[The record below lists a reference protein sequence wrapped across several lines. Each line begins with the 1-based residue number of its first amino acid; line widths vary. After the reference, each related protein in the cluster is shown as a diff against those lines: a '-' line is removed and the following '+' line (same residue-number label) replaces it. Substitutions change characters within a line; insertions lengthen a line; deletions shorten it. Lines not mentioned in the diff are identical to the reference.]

1 MRRDCAAPTLPSIL
15 CSKWYSRADM
25 ATRTS
30 AVTGRADQARGDSGN
45 APARRKPASVTVL
58 DHPMLQH
65 KLTLLRQTSTTTG
78 EFRQIMREIGPIL
91 LYEATRD
98 LPLTDRK
105 IKTPLKSVRAPVLG
119 GKKLCL
125 VPVLRAGLGMVDAM
139 LSFAPSARV
148 GHIGLYRD
156 PKTLEAIEYYFNMP
170 RSLPARTIIVV
181 DPMLAT
187 GHSAVAA
194 LSRLKQAGAKTLKL
208 VCLLAA
214 PAGID
219 LVQSAHPDVPVF
231 VISIDEKLDDHAY
244 IVPGLG
250 DAGDR
255 LFGTKKAAKPRK
267 SPKSRKVR

>member
-1 MRRDCAAPTLPSIL
+1 MRGKQGSTKAAGKPP
-15 CSKWYSRADM
+15 A
-25 ATRTS
+25 
-30 AVTGRADQARGDSGN
+30 GRN
-45 APARRKPASVTVL
+45 AAAAVTVL
-58 DHPMLQH
+58 DHPMMQH
-65 KLTLLRQTSTTTG
+65 KLTLLRKQSTTTN
-78 EFRQIMREIGPIL
+78 EFRQVMHEIGPIL

-98 LPLTDRK
+98 LPLTHRK
-105 IKTPLKSVRAPVLG
+105 IKTPLKSIRAPVLA

-125 VPVLRAGLGMVDAM
+125 APVLRAGLGMVDAM

-170 RSLPARTIIVV
+170 RSLPARTVIVV

-194 LSRLKQAGAKTLKL
+194 LGRLKRAGARTLKL

-219 LVQSAHPDVPVF
+219 LVQGEHPDVPIYAV
-231 VISIDEKLDDHAY
+231 SIDERLDDHAY

-255 LFGTKKAAKPRK
+255 LFGTKKAAKAPKAGRPRAVQ
-267 SPKSRKVR
+267 R

>member
-1 MRRDCAAPTLPSIL
+1 
-15 CSKWYSRADM
+15 
-25 ATRTS
+25 
-30 AVTGRADQARGDSGN
+30 
-45 APARRKPASVTVL
+45 
-58 DHPMLQH
+58 ML
-65 KLTLLRQTSTTTG
+65 
-78 EFRQIMREIGPIL
+78 
-91 LYEATRD
+91 A
-98 LPLTDRK
+98 
-105 IKTPLKSVRAPVLG
+105 

-156 PKTLEAIEYYFNMP
+156 PETLEAIEYYFNMP
-170 RSLPARTIIVV
+170 RSLPERTVIVV

-194 LSRLKQAGAKTLKL
+194 LGRLKQAGAKTLKL

-214 PAGID
+214 PTGID
-219 LVQSAHPDVPVF
+219 LVQREHPDVPIYV
-231 VISIDEKLDDHAY
+231 VAIDERLDDHAY

-255 LFGTKKAAKPRK
+255 LFGTKKPAKSGKSQSAASGAHDEAKRSARAPLPARAGRGIMHTDYAA
-267 SPKSRKVR
+267 SFTRLAVEGQPVLAGRDRHRVAVLDLAGQDQFGQMDPAAPSGSRA

>member
-1 MRRDCAAPTLPSIL
+1 MRGKTGSTKAAGKPPADR
-15 CSKWYSRADM
+15 RA
-25 ATRTS
+25 ATA
-30 AVTGRADQARGDSGN
+30 AVT
-45 APARRKPASVTVL
+45 VI
-58 DHPMLQH
+58 DHPMMQH
-65 KLTLLRQTSTTTG
+65 KLTLLRKQSTTTN
-78 EFRQIMREIGPIL
+78 EFRQVMREIGPVL

-105 IKTPLKSVRAPVLG
+105 IKTPLKSVRAPVLA

-156 PKTLEAIEYYFNMP
+156 PETLEAIEYYFNMP
-170 RSLPARTIIVV
+170 RSLSARTVIVV

-194 LSRLKQAGAKTLKL
+194 LGRLKQAGARTLKL

-214 PAGID
+214 PAGIS
-219 LVQSAHPDVPVF
+219 LVQSEHPDVPIYTVA
-231 VISIDEKLDDHAY
+231 IDERLDDHAY

-255 LFGTKKAAKPRK
+255 LFGTKKAAKTSK
-267 SPKSRKVR
+267 ISRRPAHR

>member
-1 MRRDCAAPTLPSIL
+1 MRGKAGSKKAA
-15 CSKWYSRADM
+15 SKKA
-25 ATRTS
+25 AGTS
-30 AVTGRADQARGDSGN
+30 PVDRGTTAAVT
-45 APARRKPASVTVL
+45 VI
-58 DHPMLQH
+58 DHPMMQH
-65 KLTLLRQTSTTTG
+65 KLTLLRKQSTTTN
-78 EFRQIMREIGPIL
+78 EFRQVMREIGPIL

-105 IKTPLKSVRAPVLG
+105 IRTPLKSVRAPVLA

-170 RSLPARTIIVV
+170 RSLPERHVIVV

-194 LSRLKQAGAKTLKL
+194 LSRLKRAGARTLKL

-219 LVQSAHPDVPVF
+219 LVQGEHPDVPIYTV
-231 VISIDEKLDDHAY
+231 SIDEKLDDHAY

-255 LFGTKKAAKPRK
+255 LFGTKKAAKAAKAGRRR
-267 SPKSRKVR
+267 SVQR

>member
-1 MRRDCAAPTLPSIL
+1 MRGKAGSTKAGGKRPANRSTAA
-15 CSKWYSRADM
+15 
-25 ATRTS
+25 
-30 AVTGRADQARGDSGN
+30 AVT
-45 APARRKPASVTVL
+45 VI
-58 DHPMLQH
+58 DHPMMQH
-65 KLTLLRQTSTTTG
+65 KLTLLRKQSTTTNT
-78 EFRQIMREIGPIL
+78 FRQVMREIAPIL

-98 LPLTDRK
+98 LPLTSRK
-105 IKTPLKSVRAPVLG
+105 IKTPLKSVRAPVLA

-148 GHIGLYRD
+148 GHVGLYRD
-156 PKTLEAIEYYFNMP
+156 PETLEAIEYYFNMP
-170 RSLPARTIIVV
+170 RSLPARTVIVV

-194 LSRLKQAGAKTLKL
+194 LERLKQAGARTLKL

-219 LVQSAHPDVPVF
+219 LVQGEHPDVPTYV
-231 VISIDEKLDDHAY
+231 VSIDERLDDHAY

-255 LFGTKKAAKPRK
+255 LFGTKKPAKSAKATRQ
-267 SPKSRKVR
+267 RQARR

>member
-1 MRRDCAAPTLPSIL
+1 
-15 CSKWYSRADM
+15 M

-30 AVTGRADQARGDSGN
+30 KVTGWPQGMRGKSG
-45 APARRKPASVTVL
+45 PARAAEVQSSRRKAPVTVI
-58 DHPMLQH
+58 DHPMMQH
-65 KLTLLRQTSTTTG
+65 KLTLLRKQSTTTG
-78 EFRQIMREIGPIL
+78 EFRQLMREIGPVL

-98 LPLTDRK
+98 LPLTERK
-105 IKTPLKSVRAPVLG
+105 IRTPLKRVSAPVLA

-170 RSLPARTIIVV
+170 RALGSRTVIVV

-194 LSRLKQAGAKTLKL
+194 LSRLKQAGAKSLKL

-214 PAGID
+214 PPGID
-219 LVQSAHPDVPVF
+219 LVQSKHPDVPVY
-231 VISIDEKLDDHAY
+231 VVSVDERLDDHAY

-255 LFGTKKAAKPRK
+255 LFGTKKQSKARKEKAAKPARG
-267 SPKSRKVR
+267 